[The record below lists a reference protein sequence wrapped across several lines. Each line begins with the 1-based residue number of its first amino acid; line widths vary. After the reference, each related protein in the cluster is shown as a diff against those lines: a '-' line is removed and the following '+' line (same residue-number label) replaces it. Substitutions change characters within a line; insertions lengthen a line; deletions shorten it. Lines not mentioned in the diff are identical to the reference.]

1 MARHFAWIL
10 AAGLASAATPA
21 LAERVCDHPATG
33 VQGSSQSG
41 ASQRSSTPPGAER
54 QRPRF
59 LKWWEDAGSRAELGI
74 TDQQSARI
82 EQIFQAT
89 LPAQRERYREL
100 EKLQAAVD
108 QLIKDGTADPAYVEK
123 QVERFE
129 YLTAEARKTRT
140 ITLYRMHR
148 ELSADQRT
156 KLKAMFER
164 RDAEHRKSTESK
176 SPEPRRR

>member
-1 MARHFAWIL
+1 MARYFAWIL
-10 AAGLASAATPA
+10 AAAVACTPTVARAEHTCDQPPAAGQATPQKGA
-21 LAERVCDHPATG
+21 PATDAG
-33 VQGSSQSG
+33 
-41 ASQRSSTPPGAER
+41 R

-59 LKWWEDAGSRAELGI
+59 VKWWEEAGHRAELGI
-74 TDQQSARI
+74 TDQQSVRI

-100 EKLQAAVD
+100 EKLEPAVD

-129 YLTAEARKTRT
+129 YLTAEVRKTRT

-148 ELSADQRT
+148 ELTAEQRT

-164 RDAEHRKSTESK
+164 RDAEHRKSGEPK
-176 SPEPRRR
+176 SNDPRRR